1 MRKHLVFLIK
11 FGRITICTLN
21 LSREGEII
29 MSTAM
34 NFTKSD
40 SKIRLWEAGSLL
52 LGSLPVQ
59 PYIK

>member
-1 MRKHLVFLIK
+1 
-11 FGRITICTLN
+11 
-21 LSREGEII
+21 